1 MNQKNEFNK
10 IIQII
15 LDNDLSEKIILIGS
29 WAYYL
34 YCTKLFSKPKE
45 LSTLRTTDIDFYIPR
60 HLRMD
65 KNINV
70 CKILKENGYE
80 HTKDIDGY
88 DRFFSQDFNIE
99 FITDEI
105 GAGSNKPY
113 HLKKLNLEIVQLRYT
128 NLLSQNIIEI
138 PFAKNQIIKVPQP
151 ENFALHKL
159 IIANLRKNKGKTDKD
174 IQQAVDIIK
183 ILIQTKQFCKIKE
196 LYNQLPKKWR
206 KRIDKTLE
214 TANEFYLKNLIKT

>member
-1 MNQKNEFNK
+1 MNQENEFNK

-15 LDNDLSEKIILIGS
+15 LDNDLSKKIILIGS

-34 YCTKLFSKPKE
+34 YCTKLFSKQIE
-45 LSTLRTTDIDFYIPR
+45 VSTLRTTDIDFYIPR

-70 CKILKENGYE
+70 CRILKENGYE

-113 HLKKLNLEIVQLRYT
+113 HLKKLNLEVVQLRYT

-159 IIANLRKNKGKTDKD
+159 IIANLRKNKAKTEKD
-174 IQQAVDIIK
+174 IQQGIDIIK
-183 ILIQTKQFCKIKE
+183 ILIQIKQFQKITE
-196 LYNQLPKKWR
+196 LYKQLHKKWR
-206 KRIDKTLE
+206 DRIDKSLIMT
-214 TANEFYLKNLIKT
+214 NELYLKNLIIS